1 MPSARMSMF
10 GLIIEKDVAQ
20 SEREQRDITRSKSAQ
35 TTVEKKNA
43 MDSMVYDRCR
53 GDGAVGMYLEE

>member
-1 MPSARMSMF
+1 MF

-35 TTVEKKNA
+35 TTMEKKNA
-43 MDSMVYDRCR
+43 MDSRVFDRCC
-53 GDGAVGMYLEE
+53 GDESMGVYLEE